1 MARILVVDDE
11 PDICEILL
19 EILRQAGHQVRVAS
33 DGDSALAVLRGE
45 PFDLILTD
53 IFMPGKEGIETIMEI
68 HRDFPGVKIIA
79 MSGGGHSGELH
90 YLKDAIEL
98 GAVRTLFKPFREG
111 EVLKVVGAA
120 LGA

>member
-11 PDICEILL
+11 PDICEILQ
-19 EILRQAGHQVRVAS
+19 EILHQAGHQVRVAP

-68 HRDFPGVKIIA
+68 RRDFPGIKIIA
-79 MSGGGHSGELH
+79 MSGGGRSGELH
-90 YLKDAIEL
+90 YLEDAIEL
-98 GAVRTLFKPFREG
+98 GAVRTLFKPFHEG